1 MSLPKL
7 PASLAANPSLNRWI
21 AFLPNKTVR
30 VASGKV
36 EIGQG
41 IVTALQQIAAEELDI
56 DLSKLSLAS
65 GDTEIGPD
73 ENYTTSSLSIMA
85 SGAAIRAVTSEA
97 RALLTEQ
104 AALRLNCA
112 PEDLEISNGEFLK
125 NQEVTGVDYWDVADE
140 IDWERKATAS
150 FPHKTTSSYKIVGKN
165 TPRDDLCK
173 KVMGSGFIHDISEKN
188 LLHARMLRQP
198 SPEAQLSYLDEE
210 AIKRAAGGDIQILRK
225 GNFIA
230 LIADEEWLAEK
241 AARAAYQHAVW
252 SGVSNIPKG
261 AADARNLPGQ
271 DAVENFYGDQV
282 TADSTPG
289 KKLKV
294 TVTRPYVAHA
304 SLGPSVALAR
314 WENKKLDIWSH
325 GQGMH
330 PLRRNLALSLN
341 IDENSIR
348 ARHADGPGCYGHN
361 GADDAALDAA
371 IVALE
376 IPNTWIRMQWKR
388 DEEFAF
394 EPVGPAMQVDIETIL
409 DANGNP
415 TDWTTNIW
423 SPVHVQRPGA
433 PGVVMLGAKS
443 LGAVVPEGDPA
454 DPPPERGYGGP
465 RNAFPAY
472 RVGQTHIHHHLTR
485 EPAVRTSALRG
496 LGALPNVCAIERM
509 MDLAALEAGKDPVE
523 YRLSLLNDDRAR
535 SVLQRTSE
543 LCDWSKRGKS
553 GTGKGL
559 GIAYSRYKNI
569 AAMAGVAVAITVEE
583 EIRLEQI
590 WAVADAGLAI
600 NPDGI
605 LNQLEGGCVQGA
617 SWALKEEVKI
627 EGAGIVSTDWD
638 SYPILR
644 FSEVPEI
651 NLELISRPNDIALG
665 VGECTVGPTAAA
677 ILNAVAHALGEPIV
691 DMPLTRERVMET
703 ILKE

>member
-1 MSLPKL
+1 MSPPKL

-21 AFLPNKTVR
+21 TFLPNKTVR

-41 IVTALQQIAAEELDI
+41 IVTALRQIAAEELDI

-97 RALLTEQ
+97 RALLTER

-140 IDWERKATAS
+140 IDWARNATAS

-165 TPRDDLCK
+165 TPRDDLGK

-241 AARAAYQHAVW
+241 AARAAYQHVVW

-261 AADARNLPGQ
+261 AADARKLPGQ
-271 DAVENFYGDQV
+271 DAVENFYGDPV
-282 TADSTPG
+282 TAASTPG

-314 WENKKLDIWSH
+314 WENGKLEIWSH

-330 PLRRNLALSLN
+330 PLRRNLALALN
-341 IDENSIR
+341 IDENSFM
-348 ARHADGPGCYGHN
+348 
-361 GADDAALDAA
+361 L
-371 IVALE
+371 
-376 IPNTWIRMQWKR
+376 
-388 DEEFAF
+388 
-394 EPVGPAMQVDIETIL
+394 
-409 DANGNP
+409 
-415 TDWTTNIW
+415 
-423 SPVHVQRPGA
+423 
-433 PGVVMLGAKS
+433 VMLTVQAVTGIMEQMTQHLMQLSS
-443 LGAVVPEGDPA
+443 LLK
-454 DPPPERGYGGP
+454 
-465 RNAFPAY
+465 F
-472 RVGQTHIHHHLTR
+472 LT
-485 EPAVRTSALRG
+485 PGSACNGSAMKNLR
-496 LGALPNVCAIERM
+496 LSRLALPCKLILRLFWMLTEIQQTGQLTSGVQFMSRGQARP
-509 MDLAALEAGKDPVE
+509 AL
-523 YRLSLLNDDRAR
+523 SC
-535 SVLQRTSE
+535 SE
-543 LCDWSKRGKS
+543 LN
-553 GTGKGL
+553 L
-559 GIAYSRYKNI
+559 
-569 AAMAGVAVAITVEE
+569 
-583 EIRLEQI
+583 
-590 WAVADAGLAI
+590 LA
-600 NPDGI
+600 
-605 LNQLEGGCVQGA
+605 L
-617 SWALKEEVKI
+617 
-627 EGAGIVSTDWD
+627 
-638 SYPILR
+638 
-644 FSEVPEI
+644 
-651 NLELISRPNDIALG
+651 
-665 VGECTVGPTAAA
+665 
-677 ILNAVAHALGEPIV
+677 
-691 DMPLTRERVMET
+691 
-703 ILKE
+703 